1 MPNYSV
7 AMKYCRESLFIFQII
22 IYTSLLTIGCTTLK
36 EYRTIDGF
44 TQGTTFHIAYSADIP
59 DSLDSVVGTTL
70 KRVDNSLS
78 VYNDSSI
85 ISRLNRGENVRM
97 DSIFINV
104 FNKSRE
110 MYNISEGAFDIS
122 GAPFFDAWGFGF
134 KNRVHVTQKII
145 DSIKVFVGM
154 DKVRIEN
161 GVLIKSDPRL
171 SLNANAIAQGYTP
184 DLIASEFDRLGIKN
198 YMIEVGGEIFCKGVN
213 PEGKEW
219 TVGIDKPV
227 EGNMDPGEN
236 LQTIISISG
245 RGLATSG
252 NYRKFYEEGGEK
264 YSHTIDPRTGYP
276 VRHNLLS
283 ATVIAGDAMTA
294 DAYATYFMVIGL
306 EKTEKFLEN
315 NKQIDAYLVY
325 SQGNE
330 FKVFKTNGVKIK

>member
-1 MPNYSV
+1 M
-7 AMKYCRESLFIFQII
+7 
-22 IYTSLLTIGCTTLK
+22 SLLTWGCTTLK

-44 TQGTTFHIAYSADIP
+44 TQGTTFHIAYSADIA
-59 DSLDSVVGTTL
+59 DSLDNVVKLTL
-70 KRVDNSLS
+70 DRVDHSLS

-85 ISRLNRGENVRM
+85 ISRLNRGESVQM
-97 DSIFINV
+97 DSLFVNV
-104 FNKSRE
+104 FNKSKE
-110 MYNISEGAFDIS
+110 MYRISEGAFDIS
-122 GAPFFDAWGFGF
+122 GAPLFDAWGFGF
-134 KNRVHVTQKII
+134 KNKIHVTRKII

-154 DKVRIEN
+154 DKVKIEN
-161 GVLIKSDPRL
+161 GVLVKSDPRL

-184 DLIASEFDRLGIKN
+184 DLIASEFDKLGIRN

-227 EGNMDPGEN
+227 DGNMDPGAD
-236 LQTIISISG
+236 LQTVISLSG

-283 ATVIAGDAMTA
+283 ATVIAEDAMTA
-294 DAYATYFMVIGL
+294 DAYATFFMVIGL
-306 EKTEKFLEN
+306 EKAEQFLEN
-315 NKQIDAYLVY
+315 NKWIDAYLVY
-325 SQGNE
+325 SQGKD
-330 FKVFKTNGVKIK
+330 FKVYKTNGVKIK